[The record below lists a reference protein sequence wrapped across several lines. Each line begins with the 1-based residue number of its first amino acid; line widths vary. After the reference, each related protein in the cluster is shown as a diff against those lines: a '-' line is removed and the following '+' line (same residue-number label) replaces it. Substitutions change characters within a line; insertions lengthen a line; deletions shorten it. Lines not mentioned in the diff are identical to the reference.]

1 VPYDLALSEHGDLVI
16 AGNRDLAGISGTD
29 LIEQRMRLRLKIRR
43 GSWLYDD
50 EGDLGSNLEQVTNSE
65 PERAEQSIQN
75 YVQQALEPM
84 EEISVVSITT
94 DYTDLNL
101 TLSVQYQL
109 TDIEGEA
116 EGEIQELEIT
126 LQGAAQAG
134 E

>member
-1 VPYDLALSEHGDLVI
+1 MPYDLALSEHGDLVI